1 MAWIDVVVVNR
12 DALMKTANFA
22 QCLSEKRPLPDV
34 KLKNQ
39 GENENFRRALR
50 DLAFYRLGEGM
61 SMVRWSRWQHSEP
74 STRGKFEKTSC
85 KSCQTRGLF
94 LSLRPITCS
103 RLDFAC
109 QYEDGSSHASFDQL
123 SWGGPPLRPFSTI
136 GSGAS
141 IIH

>member
-50 DLAFYRLGEGM
+50 DLAFDRLGEVM
-61 SMVRWSRWQHSEP
+61 LDASARSRWQHSEP
-74 STRGKFEKTSC
+74 TARAENSRRRVANAAKLEACSSAFVQQLAVGSISLARMKTGPA
-85 KSCQTRGLF
+85 T
-94 LSLRPITCS
+94 
-103 RLDFAC
+103 
-109 QYEDGSSHASFDQL
+109 
-123 SWGGPPLRPFSTI
+123 PPLIS
-136 GSGAS
+136 
-141 IIH
+141 